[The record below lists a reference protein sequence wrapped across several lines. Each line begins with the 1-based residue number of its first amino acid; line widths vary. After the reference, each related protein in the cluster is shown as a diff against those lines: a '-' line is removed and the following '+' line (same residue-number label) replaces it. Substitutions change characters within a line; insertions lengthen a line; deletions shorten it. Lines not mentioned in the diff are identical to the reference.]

1 MPSHPDIAILGLNY
15 PPEHTGIAPYTGGLA
30 VGLRRHG
37 FRVAAHVAH
46 PHYPQWTIH
55 EGYGTWAR
63 TERIDGVDVHRR
75 LHYVPRSPRG
85 LRRLVSELS
94 FGLRLVVAGWGRPQV
109 TIAVS
114 PSLFSTA
121 LVALRLKLSRRRSP
135 LVVWVQDLYSLGM
148 AETSEGG
155 RAAQRITERVE
166 SWTLRQADRVVVIH
180 QRFADFVT
188 TRLGVDAS
196 RVVVVRNWTHL
207 AKSDPVDA
215 AAARTTLGWPEG
227 VALAVH
233 TGNMGAK
240 QGLETVVDAARLA
253 EERGAPVH
261 FLLVGDGGEREKLQ
275 ERARGAARLTFV
287 EPLGDAEYRLALGA
301 ADVLLVNEKPGVAA
315 MAVPSKLTSYFDA
328 GRPVVAATDV
338 GGITASE
345 VMAADAGV
353 VVRAGAPEELLAA
366 VLTVTADAQAA
377 ERFGHNGR
385 RYRESVL
392 DEGAAIKRWATLLEA
407 WLPDPR
413 PAKR

>member
-46 PHYPQWTIH
+46 PHYPQWAIH
-55 EGYGTWAR
+55 EGYGGWAR
-63 TERIDGVDVHRR
+63 SEQIDGVDVRRR

-94 FGLRLVVAGWGRPQV
+94 FGLRLVLTGWGRPRV

-121 LVALRLKLSRRRSP
+121 LVALRVRLSRRRSP

-155 RAAQRITERVE
+155 RTAQRITEWVE

-188 TRLGVDAS
+188 TRLGVDEE

-207 AKSDPVDA
+207 AKSAPVDA
-215 AAARTTLGWPEG
+215 VAARATLGWPEG

-240 QGLETVVDAARLA
+240 QGLETIVDAARLA

-261 FLLVGDGGEREKLQ
+261 FLLVGDGGERKQLQ
-275 ERARGAARLTFV
+275 ERARGASQLTFV

-345 VMAADAGV
+345 VTAADAGV

-366 VLTVTADAQAA
+366 VLTVTADARAA

-392 DEGAAIKRWATLLEA
+392 DEGAAIDRWAKLLET
-407 WLPDPR
+407 WLPNP
-413 PAKR
+413 